1 MRMSVGV
8 DLHKSQF
15 TVYWRSDDGIT
26 GKHERYP
33 TSDDGYRRFEA
44 ALQSVIETGTPV
56 EVAVESTGNTRY
68 FKQRVE
74 RCGVPVR
81 VVNTAKFK
89 VVTESVK
96 KTDRHDAATLAEFLE
111 KDMLPEAHLCSPE
124 SEELRR
130 VIKTR
135 KTLVETIV
143 TVKNQLHGLL
153 LSLGIESKRGQL
165 QSAKERRRV
174 KSVLAAHHVTGNA
187 VDPLFETIDRLAA
200 EVKTLD
206 RVIAEMTEDD
216 EVVQLIMTIPG
227 AGLITAATIRAFTD
241 DIQRYPTAGKYAA
254 YAGLVPW
261 VQNSNE
267 TIHHGRITKRGPVE
281 LRTAFVQV
289 VLGMVRVRRR
299 TGTYRII
306 ERYDRLKRTKGSGKS
321 IIATARQ
328 LSEII
333 YRMLSD
339 GVPFDEVK
347 MVDPATRRKIVEMQA
362 AAWDAAS

>member
-1 MRMSVGV
+1 MKMSVGV

-15 TVYWRSDDGIT
+15 TVYWRSDDGIV
-26 GKHERYP
+26 GKHERYA
-33 TSDDGYRRFEA
+33 TTDAGYRRFEA
-44 ALQSVIETGTPV
+44 ALQTVVATETPV
-56 EVAVESTGNTRY
+56 TVAVESTGNTRY
-68 FKQRVE
+68 FTQRVE

-111 KDMLPEAHLCSPE
+111 KDMLPEARLCSPE

-153 LSLGIESKRGQL
+153 LSLGIETTRGQL
-165 QSAKERRRV
+165 QSATERRRV
-174 KSVLAAHHVTGNA
+174 QTVLAAHHVTGAA
-187 VDPLFETIDRLAA
+187 VDPLFETIDRLSA
-200 EVKTLD
+200 EVKRLD
-206 RVIAEMTEDD
+206 RVIAEMTAEDRA
-216 EVVQLIMTIPG
+216 VQLIMTIPG

-241 DIQRYPTAGKYAA
+241 DIGRYATAGKYAA

-267 TIHHGRITKRGPVE
+267 TIHHGRITRRGPVE
-281 LRTAFVQV
+281 LRTAMVQV
-289 VLGMVRVRRR
+289 VLGMVRMRRR

-306 ERYDRLKRTKGSGKS
+306 ERYDRLKRAKGSGRS
-321 IIATARQ
+321 IIATARA
-328 LSEII
+328 LSGII
-333 YRMLSD
+333 WRMLTD
-339 GVPFDEVK
+339 EIAFDAAN
-347 MVDPATRRKIVEMQA
+347 MIDPAIRRKVTEMHA
-362 AAWDAAS
+362 AAWNAA